1 MKRHEARGCIYLLWS
16 YRAVKVLAVTVETV
30 DEIVPWLYEVEDD
43 WYEDEAVVFMS
54 ILLAGFFLTLR
65 SIKSEIKAG
74 FDMFLSLTRSLPV
87 SMSTTE
93 DMDGRTFGSSWV
105 QRRPIF
111 RNLQASSAS
120 KSPFSD
126 SSTSVTSSFRW

>member
-1 MKRHEARGCIYLLWS
+1 MLWS